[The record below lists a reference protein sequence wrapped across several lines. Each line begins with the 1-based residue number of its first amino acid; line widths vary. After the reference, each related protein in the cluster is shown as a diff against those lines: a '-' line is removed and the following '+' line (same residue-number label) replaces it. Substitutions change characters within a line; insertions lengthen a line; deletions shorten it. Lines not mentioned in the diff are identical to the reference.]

1 MEDPNILETL
11 KIHESAVKALLGI
24 FDEDQVIEDVLQM
37 CRQVVTNVVR
47 ETAVIMESCCVLQ
60 QIRKINDNKYSRI
73 SLRNAT

>member
-24 FDEDQVIEDVLQM
+24 FDEDQVIEDVLKM

-47 ETAVIMESCCVLQ
+47 EIAAKEHS
-60 QIRKINDNKYSRI
+60 
-73 SLRNAT
+73 

>member
-47 ETAVIMESCCVLQ
+47 EIAAKEHS
-60 QIRKINDNKYSRI
+60 
-73 SLRNAT
+73 